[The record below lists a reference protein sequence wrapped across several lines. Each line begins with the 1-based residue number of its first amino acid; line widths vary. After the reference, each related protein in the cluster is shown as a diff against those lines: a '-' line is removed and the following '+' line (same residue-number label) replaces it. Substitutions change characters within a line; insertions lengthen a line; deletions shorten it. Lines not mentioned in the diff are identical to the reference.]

1 MKYKLFTIAV
11 LMAFLPVLLNAQ
23 AFKVDYKTL
32 PEELFPGGTSTI
44 CILEDELSPE
54 KLFDKLSD
62 YGDIKRKFNSYST
75 ANLIEN
81 KDLLKID
88 KFNPDDAKFLDAL
101 NEQLSIEYVV
111 SWKQVPDSNGV
122 YELSVY
128 STANHKRLH
137 TSRFRN
143 SVNSNPFL
151 DANKLLIQNVEPVY
165 SPILGE
171 LEVTGGPE
179 DIHYSLFQ
187 GDKLIKEWTG
197 NGKQKFAPGKYKLV
211 SQAENYVKDERDIEL
226 AEDKPVSLQINLN
239 LDLSL
244 FPRVVSGDD
253 RIKNIRIRP
262 DKDALKII
270 YDLSGDKGDEYDVK
284 LLLNDSLKNITSD
297 VKSITGDLKG
307 VKPKANNVIAWLY
320 KKDMEKG
327 SPPGRYNVLMQL
339 EEKGGIP
346 WYYYAGGA
354 VAVGAG
360 AAVLLMGKKGE
371 NGAPAS
377 GGRTAI
383 QPPPSRP

>member
-1 MKYKLFTIAV
+1 MKHKLLTIS
-11 LMAFLPVLLNAQ
+11 LMLALSPAFLKAQ
-23 AFKVDYKTL
+23 AYRVDYKTL
-32 PEELFPGGTSTI
+32 PEELFPAGTSTI
-44 CILEDELSPE
+44 CILEDEVSPE

-75 ANLIEN
+75 ANLVEN

-88 KFNPDDAKFLDAL
+88 KFNPDDTKFLDAL

-128 STANHKRLH
+128 STSNHKKLH
-137 TSRFRN
+137 TSRFYN

-171 LEVTGGPE
+171 LEVIGVPE
-179 DIHYSLFQ
+179 EIHYSLFQ
-187 GDKLIKEWTG
+187 GDKLVKEWSG
-197 NGKQKFAPGKYKLV
+197 KGKQKVAPGKYKLV
-211 SQAENYVKDERDIEL
+211 SQAENYIKDERDIEL
-226 AEDKPVSLQINLN
+226 AEDKPLSLQVNLN
-239 LDLSL
+239 LDMSL
-244 FPRVVSGDD
+244 FPRVTSDD
-253 RIKNIRIRP
+253 ERIKNIRIKP
-262 DKDALKII
+262 DKDMLKII
-270 YDLSGDKGDEYDVK
+270 YDISGEKGNEYDVK

-297 VKSITGDLKG
+297 IADISGDLKD
-307 VKPKANNVIAWLY
+307 VKPKANNVIAWQY
-320 KKDMEKG
+320 KKDLEKG
-327 SPPGRYNVLMQL
+327 SAPGRYNVQMIL

-354 VAVGAG
+354 AAVGAG

-371 NGAPAS
+371 NGTPIS
-377 GGRTAI
+377 GGRTPI